1 MNSETFGR
9 LSLLA
14 LCGALAGF
22 AWDESRSVAL
32 ALLTAGAGFAL
43 LWLEGR

>member
-1 MNSETFGR
+1 MTREGFGR

-14 LCGALAGF
+14 LCGTLAGF

-32 ALLTAGAGFAL
+32 ALIAAGAGFAL
-43 LWLEGR
+43 MWLEGV

>member
-1 MNSETFGR
+1 MTRESFGR